1 MNKYLN
7 ADLLTSINSNTS
19 VVKYGCSVGYTRVL
33 IHKLDFKRVDV
44 TDELEWNSVTSPDFI
59 EDGILTLQ
67 EIYEQVKDKYGIEY
81 KCEKYCPI
89 IDVIEEGFRASA
101 IYQCN
106 NYKQGKWLLY
116 GILGGFC

>member
-106 NYKQGKWLLY
+106 NYEQGKWLLY